1 MKFTLIPVLALL
13 LSTSLF
19 GAPERSKG
27 ISMHMLPERVAKIS
41 GKQGGF
47 TVSYAPYLAP
57 EKKEPLLQTLKEFK
71 AFIAKQKSEV
81 KENGVWIVTTN
92 PVSYSEAEKELLEQ
106 VTTSLPGIEVPIFV
120 CRGSELP
127 DGWTQTNK

>member
-1 MKFTLIPVLALL
+1 
-13 LSTSLF
+13 
-19 GAPERSKG
+19 
-27 ISMHMLPERVAKIS
+27 MHMLPERVAKIS

-57 EKKEPLLQTLKEFK
+57 EKKEPLLKSLKEFK
-71 AFIAKQKSEV
+71 TFVEKQKSEV
-81 KENGVWIVTTN
+81 RENGVWIVTTN
-92 PVSYSEAEKELLEQ
+92 PVSYSEAEKKLLEH
-106 VTTSLPGIEVPIFV
+106 VSASFPGSEVPIFV

>member
-1 MKFTLIPVLALL
+1 
-13 LSTSLF
+13 
-19 GAPERSKG
+19 
-27 ISMHMLPERVAKIS
+27 MHMLPERVAKIS

-57 EKKEPLLQTLKEFK
+57 EKKEPLLQNLRQFK
-71 AFIAKQKSEV
+71 AFVEKQKSGV

-92 PVSYSEAEKELLEQ
+92 PLSYSEAEKKLLER
-106 VTTSLPGIEVPIFV
+106 VTTSLPGAEVPIFV